1 MNAQNY
7 TANYLLKA
15 RLKRNMT
22 QQQFADFI
30 GVTQATVSSWE
41 RGATAPTQEAQ
52 LSKLCKALKITPKQL
67 FPYKECDSGQISIS
81 ETANTKPYEVKRTNG
96 LKDLRER
103 TGLSQ
108 IQVGE
113 KIGYVDTTISRWE
126 HGACNLPAE
135 AYRPLCEVYNV
146 TMEEL
151 LDAAANRPADKK
163 PPETPL
169 EAARLRARKSIAEC
183 AELLN
188 FTAETYQKVENDI
201 LTVTVGDALRL
212 ANFLG
217 VDDFNEF
224 KRCFTNFV
232 FPPEV

>member
-30 GVTQATVSSWE
+30 GVTQTTVSSWE
-41 RGATAPTQEAQ
+41 RGINIPTHGEK
-52 LSKLCKALKITPKQL
+52 LSKLCKALKITPNKL
-67 FPYKECDSGQISIS
+67 FPNKEYSSGQMSIS
-81 ETANTKPYEVKRTNG
+81 ETEKANG

-103 TGLSQ
+103 AGLTL
-108 IQVGE
+108 IQAEE
-113 KIGYVDTTISRWE
+113 KIGYDDTTISRWE
-126 HGACNLPAE
+126 RGVYNLPAG
-135 AYRPLCEVYNV
+135 AYRPLCEAYGV
-146 TMEEL
+146 TLEEL

-163 PPETPL
+163 PPKTPL
-169 EAARLRARKSIAEC
+169 EVARLRARKSIAEC

-217 VDDFNEF
+217 IDDFNEF